1 MTSAPTP
8 STWPHVAA
16 TLNLD
21 GTAQVTISGSTTPV
35 RGRSVDDARGQVLAR
50 ITATAAKLSRPVRA
64 EVTDPD
70 GEWTLLVHPDGTVD
84 EDPTTSRKRGRAA
97 RTAAPAPAPAPE
109 EPTAPAPRSSLAQ
122 APAEPIATWE
132 QDQSNPTD
140 DESTWAPQPEPTSAP
155 GTMHSVGGSPM
166 DLSDTDTRQLDP
178 EAVVFVD
185 PQALGSY
192 ADSDQ
197 SPQPQPQPQPAP
209 EDPEW
214 AARAALPAEEGA
226 RGRFNSLLGAKISP
240 SPAELAHR
248 RDALEQEREQ
258 QAREQA
264 QAEAA
269 AADEGRRAARERAA
283 AEAFRQLRAII
294 QTNFQRTRT
303 ILVANPKGGARKT
316 TAASLL
322 AAVFGILRGGYVVAW
337 DANETMGTLGER
349 SLTGTHVRTVV
360 DLLEAASHL
369 ENIRVGDLDAYVRPQ
384 GDSHFDV
391 LASDEDPTRQD
402 TVDADGFATIHDI
415 LERFYRLI
423 VVDTG
428 NNIRAS
434 HFRAAL
440 DTADQ
445 LVIPVAAADDSA
457 NAAEKM
463 MRSLRAS
470 GHGKLVDEAVVLI
483 HDLEPENDDPA
494 YFEVARSI
502 AQRFE
507 QQVSAVLPVPYDS
520 ALKDGKQID
529 YAQLTD
535 KTQRSYQEAAGAI
548 ARNLAAQLEA
558 VS

>member
-16 TLNLD
+16 TLNPD
-21 GTAQVTISGSTTPV
+21 GTAQLAISGSITPI
-35 RGRSVDDARGQVLAR
+35 RGRSVDDARGQVIAR
-50 ITATAAKLSRPVRA
+50 ITATAVKLSRPVRA
-64 EVTDPD
+64 EVTDPE
-70 GEWTLLVHPDGTVD
+70 GQWTLLVHPDGGVE
-84 EDPTTSRKRGRAA
+84 EDPTVPHKRSRGPRTAA
-97 RTAAPAPAPAPE
+97 PVTEQSAQAAPAPAPRSPLAPV
-109 EPTAPAPRSSLAQ
+109 
-122 APAEPIATWE
+122 PAEPAPARDQE
-132 QDQSNPTD
+132 QGDPVV
-140 DESTWAPQPEPTSAP
+140 DEPRWTPQPDPAEVPEPAVQQSA
-155 GTMHSVGGSPM
+155 
-166 DLSDTDTRQLDP
+166 
-178 EAVVFVD
+178 
-185 PQALGSY
+185 
-192 ADSDQ
+192 
-197 SPQPQPQPQPAP
+197 PAP

-214 AARAALPAEEGA
+214 TARAALPADEGA
-226 RGRFNSLLGAKISP
+226 RGRFNRVLGTKLAP

-248 RDALEQEREQ
+248 RAALEQEREQ
-258 QAREQA
+258 RAREQA
-264 QAEAA
+264 DAEAA

-316 TAASLL
+316 TSASLL
-322 AAVFGILRGGYVVAW
+322 AAVFGILRGGYVCAW

-349 SLTGTHVRTVV
+349 SLTGTHTRTVV
-360 DLLEAASHL
+360 DLLEAAAQLDS
-369 ENIRVGDLDAYVRPQ
+369 IRVGDLDAYVRPQ

-391 LASDEDPTRQD
+391 LASDEDPERQD
-402 TVDADGFATIHDI
+402 IVDADGFATIHDI

-423 VVDTG
+423 IVDTG

-445 LVIPVAAADDSA
+445 LVIPVAAAEDSA

-470 GHGKLVDEAVVLI
+470 GHGRLVDEAVVLI
-483 HDLEPENDDPA
+483 HDLEPHNNDPA
-494 YFEVARSI
+494 YFAVARSI
-502 AQRFE
+502 AERFE
-507 QQVSAVLPVPYDS
+507 QQVSAVLPIPYDS
-520 ALKDGKQID
+520 ALKDGRQID

-535 KTQRSYQEAAGAI
+535 ETQRAYQEAAGAV

-558 VS
+558 VA

>member
-16 TLNLD
+16 TLNPD
-21 GTAQVTISGSTTPV
+21 GIAQLTISGSTTPI

-50 ITATAAKLSRPVRA
+50 ITATAAKLNRPVRA
-64 EVTDPD
+64 EVTDPE
-70 GEWTLLVHPDGTVD
+70 GEWTLLVHPDGGVE
-84 EDPTTSRKRGRAA
+84 EDPTVPRKRGRPARAAVPVTEPPAQATPAPAA
-97 RTAAPAPAPAPE
+97 RSRLAPAPAEPAPV
-109 EPTAPAPRSSLAQ
+109 
-122 APAEPIATWE
+122 WE
-132 QDQSNPTD
+132 QDQSDPAADEPTW
-140 DESTWAPQPEPTSAP
+140 TPQPEPAD
-155 GTMHSVGGSPM
+155 V
-166 DLSDTDTRQLDP
+166 P
-178 EAVVFVD
+178 EPAV
-185 PQALGSY
+185 Q
-192 ADSDQ
+192 
-197 SPQPQPQPQPAP
+197 QPAPAP

-214 AARAALPAEEGA
+214 TACAALPAEEGA
-226 RGRFNSLLGAKISP
+226 RGRFNSLLGTKIAP

-248 RDALEQEREQ
+248 RATLEQEREQ
-258 QAREQA
+258 RAREQA
-264 QAEAA
+264 DAEAA
-269 AADEGRRAARERAA
+269 AADEGRRATRERAA

-316 TAASLL
+316 TTAALL
-322 AAVFGILRGGYVVAW
+322 AAVLGIFRGGYVAAW

-349 SLTGTHVRTVV
+349 SLTGTHTRTVV
-360 DLLEAASHL
+360 DLLEAAAHL
-369 ENIRVGDLDAYVRPQ
+369 DSIRVGDLDAYVRPQ

-391 LASDEDPTRQD
+391 LASDEDPERQD
-402 TVDADGFATIHDI
+402 IVDADGFATIHDI

-423 VVDTG
+423 IVDTG

-463 MRSLRAS
+463 MRSLRAN
-470 GHGKLVDEAVVLI
+470 GHDQLVDEAVVLI
-483 HDLEPENDDPA
+483 HDLEPQNNDPA
-494 YFEVARSI
+494 YFEVARSV
-502 AQRFE
+502 AARFE
-507 QQVSAVLPVPYDS
+507 HQVSAVLPVPYDS
-520 ALKDGKQID
+520 ALKNGKQID

-535 KTQRSYQEAAGAI
+535 KTQRAYQEAAGAI

-558 VS
+558 VAR

>member
-16 TLNLD
+16 TLNPD
-21 GTAQVTISGSTTPV
+21 GIAQLTISGSTTPI

-50 ITATAAKLSRPVRA
+50 ITATAAKLNRPVRA
-64 EVTDPD
+64 EVTDPE
-70 GEWTLLVHPDGTVD
+70 GEWTLLVHPDGGVE
-84 EDPTTSRKRGRAA
+84 EDPTVPRKRGRPARAA
-97 RTAAPAPAPAPE
+97 VPVTEPPAQATPAPAAHSRLAPAPAEPAPV
-109 EPTAPAPRSSLAQ
+109 
-122 APAEPIATWE
+122 WE
-132 QDQSNPTD
+132 QDQSDPAADEPTW
-140 DESTWAPQPEPTSAP
+140 TPQPEPAD
-155 GTMHSVGGSPM
+155 V
-166 DLSDTDTRQLDP
+166 P
-178 EAVVFVD
+178 EPAV
-185 PQALGSY
+185 Q
-192 ADSDQ
+192 
-197 SPQPQPQPQPAP
+197 QPAPAP

-214 AARAALPAEEGA
+214 TACAALPAEEGA
-226 RGRFNSLLGAKISP
+226 RGRFNSLLGTKIAP

-248 RDALEQEREQ
+248 RATLEQEREQ
-258 QAREQA
+258 RAREQA
-264 QAEAA
+264 DAEAA
-269 AADEGRRAARERAA
+269 AADEGRRATRERAA

-316 TAASLL
+316 TTAALL
-322 AAVFGILRGGYVVAW
+322 AAVLGIFRGGYVAAW

-349 SLTGTHVRTVV
+349 SLTGTHTRTVV
-360 DLLEAASHL
+360 DLLEAAAHL
-369 ENIRVGDLDAYVRPQ
+369 DSIRVGDLDAYVRPQ

-391 LASDEDPTRQD
+391 LASDEDPERQD
-402 TVDADGFATIHDI
+402 IVDADGFATIHDI

-423 VVDTG
+423 IVDTG

-463 MRSLRAS
+463 MRSLRAN
-470 GHGKLVDEAVVLI
+470 GHDQLVDEAVVLI
-483 HDLEPENDDPA
+483 HDLEPQNNDPA
-494 YFEVARSI
+494 YFEVARSV
-502 AQRFE
+502 AARFE
-507 QQVSAVLPVPYDS
+507 HQVSAVLPVPYDS
-520 ALKDGKQID
+520 ALKNGKQID

-535 KTQRSYQEAAGAI
+535 KTQRAYQEAAGAI

-558 VS
+558 VAR

>member
-1 MTSAPTP
+1 MTSAPAP

-35 RGRSVDDARGQVLAR
+35 REASVDDARRQVLAR

-70 GEWTLLVHPDGTVD
+70 GEWTLLVHPDGAVE
-84 EDPTTSRKRGRAA
+84 EDPAMPRKRSRTTRTATPA
-97 RTAAPAPAPAPE
+97 LVTAAPD
-109 EPTAPAPRSSLAQ
+109 APAPRSPLAP
-122 APAEPIATWE
+122 APAESVSTWE
-132 QDQSNPTD
+132 QDQSKHADSEPTWMAQPQSASSH
-140 DESTWAPQPEPTSAP
+140 EVTGQPQPES
-155 GTMHSVGGSPM
+155 
-166 DLSDTDTRQLDP
+166 
-178 EAVVFVD
+178 E
-185 PQALGSY
+185 
-192 ADSDQ
+192 
-197 SPQPQPQPQPAP
+197 PAP

-214 AARAALPAEEGA
+214 TARAALPAKDGA
-226 RGRFNSLLGAKISP
+226 RGRFNSVLGTKLGP

-258 QAREQA
+258 WAREQA
-264 QAEAA
+264 EAEAA
-269 AADEGRRAARERAA
+269 AADEGRRAAREHAA
-283 AEAFRQLRAII
+283 AEAHRLLRAII

-316 TAASLL
+316 TAAALI

-349 SLTGTHVRTVV
+349 SLTGTHARTVV

-369 ENIRVGDLDAYVRPQ
+369 DSIRVGDLDAYVRPQ

-402 TVDADGFATIHDI
+402 MVDADGFATIHDI

-423 VVDTG
+423 IVDTG

-502 AQRFE
+502 VQRFE
-507 QQVSAVLPVPYDS
+507 QQVSAALPVPYDS

-548 ARNLAAQLEA
+548 ARNLAAQLEE